1 MRSPE
6 PIGWYGR
13 SAVKRRIDSRSQAVA
28 ISDETPGNSSQ
39 ENLAPTARTAPQRNK
54 RGLLLWGALLLLIGA
69 GLEAAAIA
77 VWDTTTWPDVL
88 VSVGAGAILAGF
100 VMLLE
105 PRLARDV
112 GRAAGAMSA
121 DVAAT
126 TATEVATRVA
136 EDRTRDLDERLSRV
150 ESAADIQDRVHVRID
165 EEAADR
171 ASRLRTEPTF
181 TNVAAV
187 FQDADD
193 RSLFS
198 EVWVKCGTQRSYLL
212 EFEHRRYFRDGTL
225 SHESV
230 VMRLGKAAES
240 EALLTP
246 GTRLSTFAVVASVEW
261 QSEESFEDAYRRFV
275 REGDRNNQP
284 VREVDFATAFA
295 ELARGYELMHRSRTA
310 TSRAARRPSEKLVL
324 LVNDEWAITC
334 DSQGRRLLEGLQPH
348 PAPNTTTFLT
358 STAAQAPPLP
368 TGYDASLWNEALFY
382 AQYFP
387 SIERPP
393 SPPPRWR

>member
-1 MRSPE
+1 
-6 PIGWYGR
+6 
-13 SAVKRRIDSRSQAVA
+13 
-28 ISDETPGNSSQ
+28 
-39 ENLAPTARTAPQRNK
+39 
-54 RGLLLWGALLLLIGA
+54 
-69 GLEAAAIA
+69 
-77 VWDTTTWPDVL
+77 
-88 VSVGAGAILAGF
+88 
-100 VMLLE
+100 
-105 PRLARDV
+105 
-112 GRAAGAMSA
+112 MSA

-193 RSLFS
+193 RDLFS

-212 EFEHRRYFRDGTL
+212 EFEHRRYFRDGTF

-246 GTRLSTFAVVASVEW
+246 GTRHPTFAVVAFVEW
-261 QSEESFEDAYRRFV
+261 RSEESFEDAYRRFV
-275 REGDRNNQP
+275 REGDRNNEA
-284 VREVDFATAFA
+284 VRELDFATTFE
-295 ELARGYELMHRSRTA
+295 ELARSFELMHRSRTA
-310 TSRAARRPSEKLVL
+310 ASRAERCPSEQLVF
-324 LVNDEWAITC
+324 LVNVEWAITR
-334 DSQGRRLLEGLQPH
+334 DSQGRRLLEG
-348 PAPNTTTFLT
+348 
-358 STAAQAPPLP
+358 
-368 TGYDASLWNEALFY
+368 
-382 AQYFP
+382 
-387 SIERPP
+387 
-393 SPPPRWR
+393 